1 MSDKILSSFDTTI
14 KKIDIRL
21 RNENFKDQDQTERNI
36 KDMKAILDIL
46 NKQVNDYEKIVS
58 SAKGQEKEKLNMQ
71 VCIVIMSSMSL
82 LENNMKIEERMYLN
96 AKRSF

>member
-1 MSDKILSSFDTTI
+1 MSDKILASFETTI

-21 RNENFKDQDQTERNI
+21 RNENFKDPDQTERNI

-46 NKQVNDYEKIVS
+46 NKQVNDYEKLVS

-71 VCIVIMSSMSL
+71 V
-82 LENNMKIEERMYLN
+82 NIE
-96 AKRSF
+96 